1 MPNQAAIDPRLALPF
16 DLMPELVADRFRA
29 IPELSRSPLY
39 NGARIGQHEIHT
51 RHSYE
56 VYAQQMI
63 KEGNLTEALE
73 AYKRGL
79 DSYLS
84 RVRGLGA
91 FKDILALTKKEVDSI
106 VNIPAE
112 YVDLGEKLLS
122 ITLRQ
127 DVHFDEVR
135 YREFVDK

>member
-63 KEGNLTEALE
+63 KG
-73 AYKRGL
+73 RQ
-79 DSYLS
+79 SY
-84 RVRGLGA
+84 RGLGSLQ
-91 FKDILALTKKEVDSI
+91 KR
-106 VNIPAE
+106 P
-112 YVDLGEKLLS
+112 GQLS
-122 ITLRQ
+122 FQ
-127 DVHFDEVR
+127 G
-135 YREFVDK
+135 